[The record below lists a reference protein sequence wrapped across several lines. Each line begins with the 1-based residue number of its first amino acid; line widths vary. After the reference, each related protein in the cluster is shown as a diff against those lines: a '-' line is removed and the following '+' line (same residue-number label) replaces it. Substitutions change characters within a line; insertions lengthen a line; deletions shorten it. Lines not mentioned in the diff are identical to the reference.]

1 MTLFFIQNA
10 MSRVSLQS
18 PLMLAE
24 ITMITTIITMLIE
37 QLVAAVETEA
47 QEIVLVIS
55 VNSHQT

>member
-1 MTLFFIQNA
+1 MYFIQNA
-10 MSRVSLQS
+10 MNRVSLQS

-24 ITMITTIITMLIE
+24 IIMITTIITMLIV

-47 QEIVLVIS
+47 QEIVLVIF